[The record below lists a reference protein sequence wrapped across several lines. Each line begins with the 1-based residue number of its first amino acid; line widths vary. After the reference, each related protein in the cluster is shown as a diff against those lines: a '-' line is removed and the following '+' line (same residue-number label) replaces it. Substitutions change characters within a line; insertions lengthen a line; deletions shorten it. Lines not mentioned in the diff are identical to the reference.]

1 MKLTPYR
8 KLLTMTKE
16 AIDATLVPVR
26 SRAAKKQAEL
36 EMIKLEERLA
46 TIESELQLECS
57 KKEVNFDRIIEKLD
71 EFALAERRGK
81 QFQKIIEEMFPE
93 TE

>member
-36 EMIKLEERLA
+36 EMIKLEEKMA
-46 TIESELQLECS
+46 TIESQLTQECS
-57 KKEVNFDRIIEKLD
+57 KKEVNFDSIITKLD
-71 EFALAERRGK
+71 ELALAERRMK
-81 QFQKIIEEMFPE
+81 QFKQIISEMFPE
-93 TE
+93 D